1 MWNLKRTIS
10 INTEYNFKNMA
21 NTRITRKSS
30 LEDLDIKPGKPFDG
44 CKLNREPYAK
54 ILTQIVSQYDRCV
67 LAINGEWGTGKT
79 TFIKMWRQS
88 LIDNEFDTLYFNVW
102 ENDFISDPL
111 VGFIGEFKE
120 LNPNHK
126 LDTELNKITTTAS
139 KIVHSMLPTLARGYI
154 KLKIGSDI
162 VETYNDCTDVL
173 NKEFR
178 DYEDQKNSIKD
189 FRNALGEFVNKC
201 NTEKPIVFFVDELD
215 RCNPAY
221 AVKVL
226 ERIKHLF
233 SIPNIVFVLSID
245 KKQLCNA
252 VKGYYGSESLD
263 AENYLKRFIDIE
275 YSLPEPSYGDFCN
288 YLYDRFEINKNIHNL
303 EFEQNLITFSIF
315 LFSFNKLS
323 LRQMEKIYSHA
334 GLAISCNKK
343 LDCDSMLF
351 IFFAFL
357 KVCHSEIYTSFEQK
371 KYKEPQELVDALE
384 PLLPENQMVL
394 NKVSTVLAE
403 IICVYY
409 SQNINFTIEG
419 LNSKIESVSFHKTNT
434 ENIKQDIIKFCG
446 IFDPDTTL
454 NKLLLSI
461 DLLINFN

>member
-1 MWNLKRTIS
+1 MIS
-10 INTEYNFKNMA
+10 KLGDVAIDPEH
-21 NTRITRKSS
+21 
-30 LEDLDIKPGKPFDG
+30 PFAG
-44 CKLNREPYAK
+44 CKLGREKYAE
-54 ILTQIVSQYDRCV
+54 ILTQIVSQYDNCV
-67 LAINGEWGTGKT
+67 LAINSEWGTGKT
-79 TFIKMWRQS
+79 TFIKMWQQH
-88 LIDNEFDTLYFNVW
+88 LINNGFNALYFNVW

-111 VGFIGEFKE
+111 IGFIGEFKE
-120 LNPNHK
+120 LSKQYN
-126 LDTELNKITTTAS
+126 LDTELSKVTNAAS
-139 KIVHSMLPTLARGYI
+139 KIVLSMLPALVEAIAKQYI
-154 KLKIGSDI
+154 GDNAVNVIKGCAQG
-162 VETYNDCTDVL
+162 VTDVL
-173 NKEFR
+173 SKEFQ
-178 DYEDQKNSIKD
+178 DYEEQKNSIKE
-189 FRNALGEFVNKC
+189 FREALQNFISQCKSD
-201 NTEKPIVFFVDELD
+201 KPLIFFVDELD

-252 VKGYYGSESLD
+252 IKGYYGSESLD
-263 AENYLKRFIDIE
+263 ADNYLKRFIDIE
-275 YSLPEPSYGDFCN
+275 YSLPEPSYGEFCN

-303 EFEQNLITFSIF
+303 EFEQNLITFSVF
-315 LFSFNKLS
+315 LFKFNKLS
-323 LRQMEKIYSHA
+323 LRQIEKIYSHA

-343 LDCDSMLF
+343 LNCDCMLF

-409 SQNINFTIEG
+409 SQNTNFTIEG

-434 ENIKQDIIKFCG
+434 EDIKQDIIIFSG
-446 IFDPDTTL
+446 IFDPDTTF
-454 NKLLLSI
+454 NKLTLSI
-461 DLLINFN
+461 DLLINFS